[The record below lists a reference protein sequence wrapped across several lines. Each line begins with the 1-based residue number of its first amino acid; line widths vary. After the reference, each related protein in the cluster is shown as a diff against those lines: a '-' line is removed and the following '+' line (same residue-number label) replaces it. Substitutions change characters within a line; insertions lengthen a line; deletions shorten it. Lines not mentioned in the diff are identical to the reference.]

1 MEIKRI
7 LIAAAALI
15 LTCGC
20 NGGKEEEDTRWK
32 GMDAETRQ
40 KYFVNIFAY
49 NMMSTY
55 YLWNEEIKPQ
65 LGNWSVTEDPVAKV
79 KALRY
84 KDEMGRE
91 VDRWTQVT
99 DDFESFQG
107 KVTGDTKSLG
117 MDFTLFYSD
126 SEKKYVVVVVNYT
139 YPGSPAEEAGL
150 RRGDKI
156 VALNGELITPDNYK
170 DLIQSTLLGGG
181 NVTLTMA
188 DESEK
193 TLTAREMY
201 LDPVNSY
208 KIIEKDGKRIAYL
221 HFTGFTLKCCDR
233 LVEVFKYF
241 KREAVSE
248 LILDLRY
255 NGGGYAFTAEVL
267 ASMIVPEKEINNS
280 SVFQREIYNSIL
292 ADAWGDTKSIF
303 RTEFQLEEGEEK
315 MTVSTAGA
323 NLNINKFYVIM
334 TGGTASASESLV
346 CGLMPY
352 MDVTIVGQKSLGK
365 YCGGFIVDGPTWY
378 GWAKDD
384 ISTEQYETAVQD
396 VRNWG
401 IYVMVSRYAD
411 VYGNTPCMPDGFTP
425 DLEVTDDPLDGFQ
438 LGDEN
443 ETMLYTVLHGSAPAK
458 TARRS
463 GGKSL
468 SALEEQMPRPSV
480 MILPA
485 RR

>member
-1 MEIKRI
+1 M
-7 LIAAAALI
+7 
-15 LTCGC
+15 
-20 NGGKEEEDTRWK
+20 
-32 GMDAETRQ
+32 
-40 KYFVNIFAY
+40 
-49 NMMSTY
+49 
-55 YLWNEEIKPQ
+55 
-65 LGNWSVTEDPVAKV
+65 
-79 KALRY
+79 
-84 KDEMGRE
+84 
-91 VDRWTQVT
+91 
-99 DDFESFQG
+99 
-107 KVTGDTKSLG
+107 
-117 MDFTLFYSD
+117 
-126 SEKKYVVVVVNYT
+126 
-139 YPGSPAEEAGL
+139 
-150 RRGDKI
+150 
-156 VALNGELITPDNYK
+156 
-170 DLIQSTLLGGG
+170 
-181 NVTLTMA
+181 
-188 DESEK
+188 
-193 TLTAREMY
+193 
-201 LDPVNSY
+201 
-208 KIIEKDGKRIAYL
+208 
-221 HFTGFTLKCCDR
+221 
-233 LVEVFKYF
+233 EVFKYF

-323 NLNINKFYVIM
+323 NLNINKLYVIM

-401 IYVMVSRYAD
+401 IYVMVSRYAN

-485 RR
+485 IR